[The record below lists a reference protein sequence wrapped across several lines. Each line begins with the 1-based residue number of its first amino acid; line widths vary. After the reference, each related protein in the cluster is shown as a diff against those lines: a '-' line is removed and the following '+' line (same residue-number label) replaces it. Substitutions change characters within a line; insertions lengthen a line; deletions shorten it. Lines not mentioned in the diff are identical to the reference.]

1 MRYAKLTIALA
12 TAGAG
17 VICLAPVAHAEETAP
32 DAGDV
37 TAESTLSFDPC
48 IRVAPSRTTIVGFLP
63 CIRVGLP
70 TPVTVE
76 FQPCVRVGSISFE
89 PCVRVGSEATGE

>member
-1 MRYAKLTIALA
+1 LV

-17 VICLAPVAHAEETAP
+17 VICLAPVAQADETAP
-32 DAGDV
+32 DAGDA
-37 TAESTLSFDPC
+37 TAKSTLSFTPC
-48 IRVAPSRTTIVGFLP
+48 IRVAPSRSTSFSFIP
-63 CIRVGLP
+63 CIRVGVP